1 VKTTPFGFH
10 GHLAGTLPMRAAP
23 GPLETDAAGLLAGT
37 RRVFVVDTAAFPTL
51 PAQNLTFTAMANAR
65 RVAEGIGEVLH

>member
-1 VKTTPFGFH
+1 V
-10 GHLAGTLPMRAAP
+10 A
-23 GPLETDAAGLLAGT
+23 
-37 RRVFVVDTAAFPTL
+37 DTAAFPTL